1 MNRFEYADSRLFP
14 NEIYIRRDFG
24 ICLYDGDVKTN
35 FESGEL
41 VLTSHRFLW
50 GRPGDIS
57 RGYTCLSLFLR
68 HIVYF
73 EEEIPGPF
81 SFGRSKKIIIH
92 LSEAPIDKMPGPL
105 DNSIYNYIKIS
116 FKEGL
121 DSNFH
126 THLSDT
132 IMRRIWELTPIMP
145 LNHPDTNIKNSGDIN
160 KSLPQIKTRTGIIG
174 IERSL
179 QEQQKATDESISMA
193 FQDLKKLME
202 VAKDMVSISKTIST
216 KIRERQGDITED
228 ETVRFKSYLMSLGID
243 DPVTRDAYK
252 NSNEY
257 FKQLAKQ
264 LADILEEPIKEVG
277 GMMTLTDVYCRVNRA
292 RGLELLSP
300 EDLLNASRQLASLDL
315 PIVLRVFDSGVMVLQ
330 ARSHDDNTIVDIIAD
345 LIKKK
350 GSLTAEELAQSEGI
364 SVLLARERLLVT
376 EKKGKAC
383 RDDTIE
389 ALRFYPN
396 LFLEKDN

>member
-1 MNRFEYADSRLFP
+1 MNRFEYADSRLFH
-14 NEIYIRRDFG
+14 NEIYIRRDIN
-24 ICLYDGDVKTN
+24 ICIYDGDVKTN

-50 GRPGDIS
+50 GRPSDIS
-57 RGYTCLSLFLR
+57 RGHTCLSLFLR
-68 HIVYF
+68 HIVFF
-73 EEEIPGPF
+73 EEEVPGPF

-92 LSEAPIDKMPGPL
+92 LSESPIDKMPGPL
-105 DNSIYNYIKIS
+105 DNSIYNYIKFS

-121 DSNFH
+121 DPNFH
-126 THLSDT
+126 KHLSDA
-132 IMRRIWELTPIMP
+132 IMRRIWEFTPIMP
-145 LNHPDTNIKNSGDIN
+145 LNHPDSNTKNSGDIS
-160 KSLPQIKTRTGIIG
+160 KPLPQIKTRTGIIG

-202 VAKDMVSISKTIST
+202 VAKDMVSISKTISA

-257 FKQLAKQ
+257 FKQLAIQ
-264 LADILEEPIKEVG
+264 LANILEEPIKEVG

-300 EDLLNASRQLASLDL
+300 EDLLNASRQLASLSL

-330 ARSHDDNTIVDIIAD
+330 SRSHDDNAIVDVIAE
-345 LIKKK
+345 LIKER

-376 EKKGKAC
+376 EKRGRAC

-396 LFLEKDN
+396 LFLEKDD